1 MEPVNG
7 LGPLSQLLRRKA
19 GTNEA
24 ITPQRDASATAA
36 ESAAGRTAIEEIE
49 RKVRLK
55 LKDLGPGAW
64 RSTGFRRWVIAQM
77 LTYEYSP
84 RMQTEPK
91 FVAMVQSVLNAL
103 ERNAELKQRFDR
115 VMNELSCG

>member
-7 LGPLSQLLRRKA
+7 LGPLSQLLRRKVGA
-19 GTNEA
+19 GEA
-24 ITPQRDASATAA
+24 TTPQRDASASSAEAA
-36 ESAAGRTAIEEIE
+36 ERTAIEEIE

-55 LKDLGPGAW
+55 LKDLGPGAG
-64 RSTGFRRWVIAQM
+64 RSTGFRRWVIALM

-91 FVAMVQSVLNAL
+91 FVAMVQQVLNAL
-103 ERNAELKQRFDR
+103 ERDAGLKQRFDR
-115 VMNELSCG
+115 VMDDLSGG